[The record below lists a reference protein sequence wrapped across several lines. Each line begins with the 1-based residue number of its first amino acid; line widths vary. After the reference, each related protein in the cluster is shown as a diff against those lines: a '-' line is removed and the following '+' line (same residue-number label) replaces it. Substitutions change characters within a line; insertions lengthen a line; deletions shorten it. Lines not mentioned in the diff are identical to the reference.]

1 MHFRGNVLIL
11 GSFTGQYWAIKLNV
25 IHTIKLC
32 DRKFCTRTVINDED
46 TFIDEQYTVC
56 MVLLHCYHDF
66 RLGGL
71 RKSTK
76 MNCKME
82 VKIKC
87 PDFQG
92 CTAEVVS
99 RNLSC

>member
-1 MHFRGNVLIL
+1 MLIL
-11 GSFTGQYWAIKLNV
+11 GSFTGQYWAIKRNGM
-25 IHTIKLC
+25 HTIKLC
-32 DRKFCTRTVINDED
+32 HRKVCTGTVINDED
-46 TFIDEQYTVC
+46 KFIDEQNTVC

-87 PDFQG
+87 PEFQG
-92 CTAEVVS
+92 CTAEDFLW
-99 RNLSC
+99 NLSC

>member
-1 MHFRGNVLIL
+1 MLIL

-32 DRKFCTRTVINDED
+32 DRKVCTRTVINDED
-46 TFIDEQYTVC
+46 KFIDEQYTVC
-56 MVLLHCYHDF
+56 MVLLHCYHDS

-76 MNCKME
+76 MNCKMK
-82 VKIKC
+82 VKIIC